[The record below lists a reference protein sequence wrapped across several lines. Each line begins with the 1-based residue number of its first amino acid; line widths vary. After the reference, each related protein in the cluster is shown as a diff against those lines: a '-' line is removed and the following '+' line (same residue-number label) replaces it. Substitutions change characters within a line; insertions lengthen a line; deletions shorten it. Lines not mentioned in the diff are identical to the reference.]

1 MNKGY
6 NIRIVHETMGVLMN
20 ELFTD
25 AEQFRIFL
33 KMVDGNIAFK
43 SDLDYYNGRDFLVH
57 IPARILMDS
66 VIVTNV
72 DEVSQFNLV
81 KSRIETIISK

>member
-1 MNKGY
+1 
-6 NIRIVHETMGVLMN
+6 MGVLMN

-33 KMVDGNIAFK
+33 KMVDGNIAYK

-57 IPARILMDS
+57 IPAKILLAS
-66 VIVTNV
+66 VIMTSI
-72 DEVSQFNLV
+72 DELS
-81 KSRIETIISK
+81 SISL

>member
-6 NIRIVHETMGVLMN
+6 NIRIVHETMGEIMN

-25 AEQFRIFL
+25 ETQFRIFL
-33 KMVDGNIAFK
+33 KMVDGNISFK
-43 SDLDYYNGRDFLVH
+43 TDLDYYNGRDFLVH
-57 IPARILMDS
+57 IPAKILLAS
-66 VIVTNV
+66 VIMTSV
-72 DEVSQFNLV
+72 DEVSSISLA